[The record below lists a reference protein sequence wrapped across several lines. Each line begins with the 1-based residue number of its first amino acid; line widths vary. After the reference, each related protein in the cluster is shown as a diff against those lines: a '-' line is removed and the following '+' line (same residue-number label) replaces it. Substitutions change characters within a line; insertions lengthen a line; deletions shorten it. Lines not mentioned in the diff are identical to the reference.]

1 MDFFDVE
8 SVLVEFM
15 LEYQLLQIVE
25 GLLMNSLQNN
35 TIMYQVSEC
44 SYRDLN
50 RSLVENPDRLICTKS
65 DSIVNL
71 LVQSSET
78 FSHTEHSF

>member
-1 MDFFDVE
+1 
-8 SVLVEFM
+8 M
-15 LEYQLLQIVE
+15 LEDQLLQIVE

-35 TIMYQVSEC
+35 TIMYEVSEC

-50 RSLVENPDRLICTKS
+50 KSLVENPDRSICTKS

-71 LVQSSET
+71 SVESSDT
-78 FSHTEHSF
+78 LSHTEHSFSLHLK